1 MEIWGNKIDFDEVVN
16 IIEHIYNKINFLRKN
31 EHLDKDDVLRL
42 LNLMNYDNDGK
53 IGYEEFEIF
62 YFKSMLG
69 SWIHLIVLIYI

>member
-1 MEIWGNKIDFDEVVN
+1 
-16 IIEHIYNKINFLRKN
+16 
-31 EHLDKDDVLRL
+31 
-42 LNLMNYDNDGK
+42 MNYDNDGK